1 MLFWWIAGVLFLVL
15 ELFTLSFVLVYFGL
29 GAIVAALA
37 GTLGMPLAG
46 QTGIF
51 CAVSLGL
58 LFTTRPYI
66 VRMVQKAPY
75 RPSNVET
82 LTGKIGIVTI
92 PISNDA
98 STGQVRIGTEFWT
111 ARTDADVAEPIPS
124 GTKVRILGVEGVT
137 ARVVAAEELAASP
150 SAGDGEPIPKGIRVR
165 PSRRRLR
172 RTQDDPAHDADRV
185 ALEVGHTGFEPV
197 LPA

>member
-1 MLFWWIAGVLFLVL
+1 MLFWWIAGVIFLVL

-29 GAIVAALA
+29 GAIVAAVS
-37 GTLGMPLAG
+37 GMLGAPLAA

-66 VRMVQKAPY
+66 LRLVQRTPY

-82 LTGKIGIVTI
+82 LSGKTGIVTI

-111 ARTDADVAEPIPS
+111 ARTNGDLPEPVPA

-137 ARVVAAEELAASP
+137 ARVAPVE
-150 SAGDGEPIPKGIRVR
+150 
-165 PSRRRLR
+165 
-172 RTQDDPAHDADRV
+172 DPAPSPV
-185 ALEVGHTGFEPV
+185 TEVERG
-197 LPA
+197 PAGL